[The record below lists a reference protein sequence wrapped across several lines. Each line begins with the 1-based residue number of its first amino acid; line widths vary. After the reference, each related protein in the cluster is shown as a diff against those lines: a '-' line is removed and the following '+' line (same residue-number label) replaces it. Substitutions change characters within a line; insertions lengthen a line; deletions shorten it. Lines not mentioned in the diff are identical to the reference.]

1 MLFAS
6 LTLLCLSGEL
16 IVSRDAGF
24 LRMFLPSEGGDI
36 LHITQKLT
44 PVTLSGEI
52 DTVGGVE
59 EMLINRRK
67 KAHARLIFP
76 GESNKNFL
84 DTTHQAAEGP
94 AAFLSRSLQNAMYIA
109 TRCVALGSHESYS
122 VGYRRWLLFCKCGG
136 LDPTLK
142 LVSTQQSALAA
153 TAPGGD
159 VKLAAL
165 VAFLGFLVDDLGLDP
180 SSASNYLSGVRH
192 HFRIT
197 FLNIEVFSDP
207 VITQVKHGYE
217 LDWRASHGLSS
228 EKKRLPFLISMVD
241 VMYKH
246 VLNPKDYKDSCA
258 GLAVKLGF
266 VQLNRASELVPAKNG
281 LNEHYIRAKD
291 VVFHHRHPETGQL
304 YTFLPNEARDFLIEN
319 VSAVTI
325 NLRSHK
331 ADQSGEGNK
340 CHWEVCPVD
349 KNCLFCIASD
359 CFRWAQLAYPAG
371 EQPFFSYQNIWNLSY
386 DKYNEI
392 IKATAFMCGFDPS
405 RFGTHSVRIGG
416 ATALAANNHS
426 NHYIMR
432 AGRWKSLA
440 FLDYIFWAKNE
451 MKRALDTLVNPAI
464 FTIKDLLELHPS
476 AVNR

>member
-1 MLFAS
+1 VN
-6 LTLLCLSGEL
+6 C
-16 IVSRDAGF
+16 DADF
-24 LRMFLPSEGGDI
+24 LRMFLPRVSGEI
-36 LHITQKLT
+36 LEITQEKNSI
-44 PVTLSGEI
+44 TLSGEI

-59 EMLINRRK
+59 EMLSNRRK

-76 GESNKNFL
+76 GQSNKNFF
-84 DTTHQAAEGP
+84 DTTQAAEGP

-109 TRCVALGSHESYS
+109 TRCVAPGSHESYS

-136 LDPTLK
+136 VDPTLK
-142 LVSTQQSALAA
+142 VVSPQQSALVA

-159 VKLAAL
+159 VKLAVI

-197 FLNIEVFSDP
+197 FLNIDVFADP
-207 VITQVKHGYE
+207 VVSQVKHGYE
-217 LDWRASHGLSS
+217 LDWRASHGLVS
-228 EKKRLPFLISMVD
+228 EKRRLPFLISMVD
-241 VMYKH
+241 IMYKH
-246 VLNPKDYKDSCA
+246 VLNPKDYKDMCA

-281 LNEHYIRAKD
+281 LSEHYIRAKD
-291 VVFHHRHPETGQL
+291 VVFHYRHPETGL
-304 YTFLPNEARDFLIEN
+304 MLTFLPSEARDFPIEN
-319 VSAVTI
+319 VCAVTI
-325 NLRSHK
+325 NLRSNK

-340 CHWEVCPVD
+340 CHWEVRPVD
-349 KNCLFCIASD
+349 KTCLFCIALD
-359 CFRWAQLAYPAG
+359 CFRWAQHAYPAG
-371 EQPFFSYQNIWNLSY
+371 EQPFLSYRNIWNLSY
-386 DKYNEI
+386 DKYNET
-392 IKATAFMCGFDPS
+392 IKATACMCGFDPS

-416 ATALAANNHS
+416 ATALAANDHS

-440 FLDYIFWAKNE
+440 FLDYIFWAKHE

-464 FTIKDLLELHPS
+464 FTIQDLLALHPS